1 MKTIKK
7 IILLF
12 LMLNIAVLF
21 ACHNTTTKNVAIENN
36 NSPKNIKIVTTIFP
50 IYDIVRQVLP
60 NNNYDITLLL
70 DNGIDIH
77 NFSPTANDILNV
89 ANCDLFIYI
98 GGESDSW
105 VDRLITTSQNNNLK
119 TLNLINALKSYVKEE
134 EIVEGMQHEEH
145 EEHEDVEK
153 DEHIWL
159 SLRNADKIVDAIT
172 NAIIEI
178 DVNQKDKIIE
188 KSNNYKQKINS
199 LDEKYS
205 NILLNK
211 KYNTILF
218 GDRFPFR
225 YFVDDYNIDYYA
237 AFSGCSAEAEASF
250 ETVAFLANKI
260 DELNLQHVCAVNG
273 SSHKIATSIINSTKN
288 KNQDIIYFNS
298 MENIFETN
306 DLNNN
311 YLKFME
317 DNLIAL
323 SKALN

>member
-21 ACHNTTTKNVAIENN
+21 ACHNTTTKNVTIENN

-145 EEHEDVEK
+145 EEHEENEEHEEHENVEK

-172 NAIIEI
+172 NAIIVI
-178 DVNQKDKIIE
+178 DVNQKDKII
-188 KSNNYKQKINS
+188 
-199 LDEKYS
+199 
-205 NILLNK
+205 
-211 KYNTILF
+211 
-218 GDRFPFR
+218 
-225 YFVDDYNIDYYA
+225 
-237 AFSGCSAEAEASF
+237 
-250 ETVAFLANKI
+250 
-260 DELNLQHVCAVNG
+260 
-273 SSHKIATSIINSTKN
+273 
-288 KNQDIIYFNS
+288 
-298 MENIFETN
+298 
-306 DLNNN
+306 
-311 YLKFME
+311 
-317 DNLIAL
+317 
-323 SKALN
+323 

>member
-1 MKTIKK
+1 MKEFENK
-7 IILLF
+7 IDALDTQYEE
-12 LMLNIAVLF
+12 AVSR
-21 ACHNTTTKNVAIENN
+21 AT
-36 NSPKNIKIVTTIFP
+36 
-50 IYDIVRQVLP
+50 
-60 NNNYDITLLL
+60 
-70 DNGIDIH
+70 
-77 NFSPTANDILNV
+77 
-89 ANCDLFIYI
+89 
-98 GGESDSW
+98 
-105 VDRLITTSQNNNLK
+105 
-119 TLNLINALKSYVKEE
+119 
-134 EIVEGMQHEEH
+134 
-145 EEHEDVEK
+145 
-153 DEHIWL
+153 
-159 SLRNADKIVDAIT
+159 
-172 NAIIEI
+172 
-178 DVNQKDKIIE
+178 QK
-188 KSNNYKQKINS
+188 
-199 LDEKYS
+199 
-205 NILLNK
+205 
-211 KYNTILF
+211 TILF

-250 ETVAFLANKI
+250 ETVTFLANKI